1 MLAFGRL
8 ALPRSERRHARA
20 ARERGSALDLVS
32 GVVKPLEHRGYRIL
46 YDLPLR
52 TSVVDFVVIG
62 PTGVVAVH
70 ADGRTGRFRLEHDGM
85 LTYNGRRVVD
95 LVGRCTTEATD
106 IKARLRRA
114 GIHIAVHSVVAL
126 TGTRLREGPI
136 NMGVVTLMEQNDLI
150 PYVLGRRSHLSE
162 DLIAT
167 ACLAARADAHRETG
181 HRRHVKR
188 QAPTDA
194 YPNRA
199 ASLR

>member
-8 ALPRSERRHARA
+8 ALPRSDRRHART
-20 ARERGSALDLVS
+20 ARERETALHRVLALVKS
-32 GVVKPLEHRGYRIL
+32 LEPRGYRIL
-46 YDLPLR
+46 FDLPLR

-70 ADGRTGRFRLEHDGM
+70 ADGRTGRFRLEQDGF
-85 LTYNGRRVVD
+85 LTYNGRKVVD
-95 LVGRCTTEATD
+95 LVGRCATEATD
-106 IKARLRRA
+106 MKARLRRA

-136 NMGVVTLMEQNDLI
+136 NMGAVTLMEDGDVV
-150 PYVLGRRSHLSE
+150 PYITGRRSHLSE

-181 HRRHVKR
+181 ERRRVKHH
-188 QAPTDA
+188 ASTEA